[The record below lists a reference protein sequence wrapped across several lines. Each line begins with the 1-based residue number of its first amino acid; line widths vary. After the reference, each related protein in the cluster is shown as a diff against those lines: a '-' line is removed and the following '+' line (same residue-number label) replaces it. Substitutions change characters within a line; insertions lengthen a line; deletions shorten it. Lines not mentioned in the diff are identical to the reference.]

1 MMSQVLIDTDILSYY
16 LKGIPEV
23 VRRLEEHE
31 LTSGAVFVSRITVVE
46 VLAGLRAKNATK
58 QEIRFR
64 DFLSKRK
71 VLELDERTG
80 EISANMLAF
89 LYQNGNHSG
98 SYDVLIAATAVAN
111 NMTLCTNN
119 LKDYQHLPGINLVNW
134 KD

>member
-64 DFLSKRK
+64 DFFVQKESLRIGRK
-71 VLELDERTG
+71 NR
-80 EISANMLAF
+80 
-89 LYQNGNHSG
+89 
-98 SYDVLIAATAVAN
+98 
-111 NMTLCTNN
+111 
-119 LKDYQHLPGINLVNW
+119 
-134 KD
+134 